1 MEKHPEIGMEDQMCI
16 YSITMTVMVK
26 TRSLFSVLQEKPGL
40 NFFKFAIVSEWL
52 KKIGRPLPGEQSLE
66 GQCQGILEGVLE
78 MVNHLL
84 GEVNP
89 QCHPDLCHV
98 LCDGHTIA
106 QCSLCHVSQSMSHC

>member
-1 MEKHPEIGMEDQMCI
+1 MEKLPEIGMEDQMCI

-40 NFFKFAIVSEWL
+40 NFFFKFTIVSEWL

-78 MVNHLL
+78 MVDHLL
-84 GEVNP
+84 GEANP

-106 QCSLCHVSQSMSHC
+106 

>member
-1 MEKHPEIGMEDQMCI
+1 MYLFYHYDSHGQNQKF
-16 YSITMTVMVK
+16 V
-26 TRSLFSVLQEKPGL
+26 FSVAGKAWTQF
-40 NFFKFAIVSEWL
+40 FFKFTIVSEWL

-78 MVNHLL
+78 MVDHLL
-84 GEVNP
+84 GEANP

-106 QCSLCHVSQSMSHC
+106 

>member
-1 MEKHPEIGMEDQMCI
+1 MEKHPELGMEDQTCI
-16 YSITMTVMVK
+16 YSIAMTVMVK
-26 TRSLFSVLQEKPGL
+26 TKSLFSVLQEKPGL
-40 NFFKFAIVSEWL
+40 KFFVFPIVSEWL
-52 KKIGRPLPGEQSLE
+52 KKNGRPLLGEQSLE

-84 GEVNP
+84 GEASP

-98 LCDGHTIA
+98 LCYGPTVV